1 MILTKSSNQYVVA
14 LIHTYSTS
22 LKFNF
27 VPPKKNRDKISQ
39 DNNLILLQQFIKDIV
54 LKRNYS
60 LEIDT

>member
-22 LKFNF
+22 LKLNF

-39 DNNLILLQQFIKDIV
+39 DNNLILLQQFIKE
-54 LKRNYS
+54 S
-60 LEIDT
+60 F

>member
-27 VPPKKNRDKISQ
+27 VPPKKSRDKISQ
-39 DNNLILLQQFIKDIV
+39 DNNLILLQQFI
-54 LKRNYS
+54 NES
-60 LEIDT
+60 F